1 MSINA
6 KQVQLRGGSEVEH
19 EEFVGANREVTVDTT
34 NKTLRVHDGVTPGG
48 NKLSTSKELSD
59 ESEKI
64 NRRIDD
70 IQHNIANS
78 HNHDSLYVRK
88 VNGSA
93 SNLSVDNISLNG
105 RDILINSKRAL
116 VGYNTQ
122 DGNKLI
128 INFDHD
134 YGNGVVINGNVD
146 IPNNLIVKGRK
157 PLLEHHVNGYYG
169 LCTPELDEGDWIRT
183 TRNGLIPYQSGGYSS
198 IGTSSW
204 RFNDGWFNNIN
215 TKTLTIAKNGTTS
228 TITFP
233 AQANDPGFIQH
244 WEDNNTAYM
253 NFSVSDD
260 RCDGDRFYFGST
272 PGGNYSAGAYL
283 TSDGKLRIDRYLD
296 MGQNLIMFND
306 GKRVYFDGSRPSDA
320 PEGSISFG

>member
-1 MSINA
+1 MSINP
-6 KQVQLRGGSEVEH
+6 KQVQLRGGSEIEH
-19 EEFVGANREVTVDTT
+19 EEFIGANREVTVDTT
-34 NKTLRVHDGVTPGG
+34 NKTLRVHDGTTPGG

-59 ESEKI
+59 ESKKI

-70 IQHNIANS
+70 IQQNIASS
-78 HNHDSLYVRK
+78 HNHDSLYVRA
-88 VNGSA
+88 VNGRA
-93 SNLSVDNISLNG
+93 SSLSVDNISLNG
-105 RDILINSKRAL
+105 RDIIINGKRAL

-128 INFDHD
+128 INYDND
-134 YGNGVVINGNVD
+134 YGNGVVIKGNVEV
-146 IPNNLIVKGRK
+146 PNNLTVKGRK
-157 PLLEHHVNGYYG
+157 PILEHHVNGYYG

-204 RFNDGWFNNIN
+204 RFNDGWFNNLN

-244 WEDNNTAYM
+244 WENNNTAHM

-260 RCDGDRFYFGST
+260 RCDGDRFCFGST
-272 PGGNYSAGAYL
+272 PNGEWSAGAYL
-283 TSDGKLRIDRYLD
+283 TTDGKLRIDRYLD
-296 MGQNLIMFND
+296 MGQNLIMFNN

-320 PEGSISFG
+320 PDGSISFG